1 MLFFIPLALKASEK
15 YIFSSRVG
23 GRVNSDKRPKKF
35 EVMMSQIVLF
45 VLV

>member
-1 MLFFIPLALKASEK
+1 MLFFYSTGLESEK

-35 EVMMSQIVLF
+35 EVMMS
-45 VLV
+45 